1 MSGQTYYPERT
12 AADLPV
18 FDYGELLDSAEPLF
32 GVYFYHCVLNYNNC
46 PITSQKNYYNVG
58 ESFFASPFWLCIA
71 SNFEVLK
78 RFRFH
83 WLLEGHLHAIEKS
96 SCMVLKSQKKKIFWL
111 LACFLFE

>member
-46 PITSQKNYYNVG
+46 PI
-58 ESFFASPFWLCIA
+58 
-71 SNFEVLK
+71 
-78 RFRFH
+78 
-83 WLLEGHLHAIEKS
+83 
-96 SCMVLKSQKKKIFWL
+96 KSQKIIIMLENHFL
-111 LACFLFE
+111 LPLFGSA